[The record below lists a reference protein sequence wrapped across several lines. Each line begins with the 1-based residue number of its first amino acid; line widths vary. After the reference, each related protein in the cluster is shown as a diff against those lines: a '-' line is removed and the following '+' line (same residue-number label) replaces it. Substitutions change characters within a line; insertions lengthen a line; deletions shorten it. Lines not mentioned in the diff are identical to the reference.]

1 MKLESLRF
9 FGAWLSFQV
18 RLRTFLMP
26 RYAMNKLKT
35 CCFFGHRKIS
45 LNDSL
50 KSKLYAIIENLIV
63 DGVEIFLFGS
73 KSDFDNLCHEVVTE
87 LKQRYPHI
95 QRVYVRAEYPEINID
110 YKKYLLKYY
119 EETYFP
125 QRAVNAG
132 RAVYIERNYELIDR
146 SDICIVYYIKDYTPP
161 RRKNSKKDL
170 TDYQPKSGTGIAY
183 AYAQRKQKQ
192 IINIGE
198 SYAAP

>member
-1 MKLESLRF
+1 
-9 FGAWLSFQV
+9 
-18 RLRTFLMP
+18 
-26 RYAMNKLKT
+26 MNKLKT

>member
-1 MKLESLRF
+1 
-9 FGAWLSFQV
+9 
-18 RLRTFLMP
+18 
-26 RYAMNKLKT
+26 MNKLKT

-95 QRVYVRAEYPEINID
+95 QRVYVRAEHPEINID

-146 SDICIVYYIKDYTPP
+146 SDICIVYYKKDYTPP

-183 AYAQRKQKQ
+183 AYAQRTQKR
-192 IINIGE
+192 IINFYE
-198 SYAAP
+198 